1 MTPPRWLNWPAAA
14 GGGGLWS
21 PSSLSSL
28 QAWFDADAIGGLS
41 DGDMMSSWSDSSGN
55 GNTVTNSQPSLKPTY
70 ETNELNGKPVVR
82 FYNSSGFVN
91 SSTSIYAS
99 ATTNVQV
106 VAVAKWN
113 SVNNVVICDVGS
125 YAPLMRVLNN
135 QVALYAINGGGSAG
149 IGQGTVSGGSWFVGA
164 TSIDWP
170 NKIIGASLNGNTPS
184 TTAWNNTATSV
195 GPLSYTHLGVGS
207 RYIETA
213 LPFDGDI
220 AEVVIVTNDASS
232 ATREKIEGYMAHK
245 WGLTSNLPIT
255 HPYKSSA
262 P

>member
-1 MTPPRWLNWPAAA
+1 MSRWIFVKQSAVAWTPAN
-14 GGGGLWS
+14 
-21 PSSLSSL
+21 LSSL
-28 QAWFDADAIGGLS
+28 QAWFDADAISGLS
-41 DGDMMSSWSDSSGN
+41 DGDAMSSWSDSSGN
-55 GNTVTNSQPSLKPTY
+55 SNGVTNSAASNKPTY
-70 ETNELNGKPVVR
+70 ETNGLDGKPVVR

-91 SSTSIYAS
+91 LNTSIYAS
-99 ATTNVQV
+99 ETTVVQV

-113 SVNNVVICDVGS
+113 SVSNVVICDVGS
-125 YAPLMRVLNN
+125 YAPLMRVLSN
-135 QVALYAINGGGSAG
+135 QVALYAINGGGSLG

-207 RYIETA
+207 RYLETA

-232 ATREKIEGYMAHK
+232 ATREKIEGYLAHK
-245 WGLTSNLPIT
+245 WGLTANLPAG
-255 HPYKSSA
+255 HPYKLA
-262 P
+262 TPTA